1 MTLRPDVL
9 LAILGMAVAT
19 YACRAGGYAVLR
31 AIRPPRFVEAV
42 LRHLPGPIF
51 CAFITPSLAVQGAP
65 ALLAAVAVVLAQH
78 LTRSLTWA
86 ILAGV
91 GTLALLRALGES

>member
-9 LAILGMAVAT
+9 LAILGMAAAT

-31 AIRPPRFVEAV
+31 AIRPPRFVEAM

-51 CAFITPSLAVQGAP
+51 CAFITPALAVQGTGS
-65 ALLAAVAVVLAQH
+65 LLAGVAVVLAQH
-78 LTRSLTWA
+78 LTKSLTWA

-91 GTLALLRALGES
+91 GTLALMRALDGF